1 MLRVVVYL
9 SCTTF
14 VIFATKN
21 FLIQIC
27 VKSTKKNI
35 INIRGNSDNGSTVVW
50 QTSSKGSIPFSSTN
64 MRIFDTIVEIK
75 NALIAIAYGDQI
87 LAIIPEC
94 KWLERLISKLQW
106 GE

>member
-1 MLRVVVYL
+1 
-9 SCTTF
+9 
-14 VIFATKN
+14 
-21 FLIQIC
+21 
-27 VKSTKKNI
+27 
-35 INIRGNSDNGSTVVW
+35 
-50 QTSSKGSIPFSSTN
+50 